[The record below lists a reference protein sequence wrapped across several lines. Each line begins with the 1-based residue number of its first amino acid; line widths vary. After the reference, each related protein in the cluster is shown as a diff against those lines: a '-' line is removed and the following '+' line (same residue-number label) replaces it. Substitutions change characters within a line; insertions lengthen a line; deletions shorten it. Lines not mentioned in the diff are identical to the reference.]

1 MRVDVRRRGELQAQL
16 TRRLQAERQEGRLTT
31 AAVRDVAAAC
41 GVSERTVWRWARKGA
56 SQARDRYQLSP
67 QDVDALVDAGGNISA
82 AWRARLAEGASV
94 PSLRTYQSAF
104 GRQLLSG
111 QRAALVQGDEG
122 RRRHEIHLRWEPEHR
137 NAVWEAD
144 HKELP
149 VLVLPPRGLRPQ
161 KPWVTLFLDGFSRAV
176 MGWALSLQP
185 SAASVLAAL
194 RMALLQDSDQ
204 GPFCGIPDVLRIDN
218 GLEFAAESLHTAA
231 AVLGFR
237 VTTLPPY
244 TPHLRGKVE
253 RYHRTIDE
261 AFAAGMPLHT
271 AGPRAAD
278 GRLYGPGSAM
288 TLTLFAHQFAV
299 WVRQYNLETPHAGLN
314 GQTPCDR
321 WSTDPTPLR
330 GVADTELRWLLLAS
344 TRRRILKDGV
354 HFAGRIFVAPEM
366 NGRVGQSVEVRHMP
380 HDLRQVE
387 IFIDGDW
394 LATARPQDLLSQ
406 DERDAILARRREDAR
421 ELGRMQ
427 RRATRRAR
435 SRISPVTTD
444 GVVEETTTVS
454 AKEARRDDGRRED
467 RLAKLGRTDLLGLE
481 EIREMYRKA
490 RD

>member
-1 MRVDVRRRGELQAQL
+1 MRITDEARAQLVRRLERDRERGQL
-16 TRRLQAERQEGRLTT
+16 RGSDIR
-31 AAVRDVAAAC
+31 AVANAC
-41 GVSERTVWRWARKGA
+41 GVTERTVWRWLHGPQRKRGPIYHI
-56 SQARDRYQLSP
+56 QPLDT
-67 QDVDALVDAGGNISA
+67 DALVDAGGNATA
-82 AWRARLAEGASV
+82 AWATRRAAGAEL
-94 PSLRTYQSAF
+94 PSLRTFQRAVM
-104 GRQLLSG
+104 RQLLPG
-111 QRAALVQGDEG
+111 QRASLSRGVEG
-122 RRRHEIHLRWEPEHR
+122 RRAHEVYLRWEAEHR

-149 VLVLPPRGLRPQ
+149 VLVMPPRGQQAR
-161 KPWVTLFLDGFSRAV
+161 KPWVTLFLDAYSRAV

-237 VTTLPPY
+237 ATTLPPY

-253 RYHRTIDE
+253 RYHRTIDD
-261 AFAAGMPLHT
+261 AFIAGLPLHT

-288 TLTLFAHQFAV
+288 SLALFAHQFAV
-299 WVRQYNLETPHAGLN
+299 WVRKYNLETPHAGLK

-321 WSTDPTPLR
+321 WADDATPLR
-330 GVADTELRWLLLAS
+330 GVAESEIRWLLLAS

-354 HFAGRIFVAPEM
+354 HFGGRIFIAPEL

-406 DERDAILARRREDAR
+406 DERDAILARRREDAS

-427 RRATRRAR
+427 RRASRRAR
-435 SRISPVTTD
+435 SRISPVTTG
-444 GVVEETTTVS
+444 GVVEETTSVS

-481 EIREMYRKA
+481 QIREMYREA